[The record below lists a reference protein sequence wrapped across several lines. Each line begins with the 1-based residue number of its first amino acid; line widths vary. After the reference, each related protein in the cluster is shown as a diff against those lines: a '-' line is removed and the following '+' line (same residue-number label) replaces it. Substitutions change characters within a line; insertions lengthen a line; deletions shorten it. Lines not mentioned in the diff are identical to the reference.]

1 MPLPGWH
8 LWKYRSIIDNVVAV
22 SEIRFVPRGWIIK
35 TSSGA
40 LARSANRKKHLAEME
55 TRA

>member
-1 MPLPGWH
+1 
-8 LWKYRSIIDNVVAV
+8 VAV